1 MNMEQLENGC
11 LKIWLDEP
19 DMQEM
24 GLYCIDGTYSE
35 DRQPSAAFARLE
47 ELHLDDTKYWL
58 ITGGAMVL
66 YGLREQTSDIDLGCT
81 SNLANLLQQEGFPV
95 ERMPDG
101 TRKIVVAE
109 DVEIFENWLEDK
121 VERFEGVPVISI
133 RGLIEMKRALG
144 RGSREVLSSFT
155 GSASHIS

>member
-1 MNMEQLENGC
+1 M
-11 LKIWLDEP
+11 LDKK
-19 DMQEM
+19 Q
-24 GLYCIDGTYSE
+24 II
-35 DRQPSAAFARLE
+35 ARLE

-66 YGLREQTSDIDLGCT
+66 HGLREQTSDIDLGCT
-81 SNLANLLQQEGFPV
+81 SDLADLLQQEGFPV

-133 RGLIEMKRALG
+133 QGLIEMKRALG
-144 RGSREVLSSFT
+144 REKDFRDTQLILEKYPEYK
-155 GSASHIS
+155 

>member
-1 MNMEQLENGC
+1 M
-11 LKIWLDEP
+11 LDKK
-19 DMQEM
+19 Q
-24 GLYCIDGTYSE
+24 II
-35 DRQPSAAFARLE
+35 ARLE

-81 SNLANLLQQEGFPV
+81 SDLADLLQQEGFPV

-101 TRKIVVAE
+101 TRKIVVEE

-133 RGLIEMKRALG
+133 QGLIEMKGALG
-144 RGSREVLSSFT
+144 REKDFRDIQLILEKYPEYK
-155 GSASHIS
+155 

>member
-1 MNMEQLENGC
+1 M
-11 LKIWLDEP
+11 LDKK
-19 DMQEM
+19 Q
-24 GLYCIDGTYSE
+24 II
-35 DRQPSAAFARLE
+35 ARLE

-81 SNLANLLQQEGFPV
+81 SDLADLLQQEGFPV

-101 TRKIVVAE
+101 TRKIVVEE
-109 DVEIFENWLEDK
+109 DVEIFENWLENK

-133 RGLIEMKRALG
+133 QGLIEMKRALG
-144 RGSREVLSSFT
+144 REKDFRDIQLILEKYPEYK
-155 GSASHIS
+155 

>member
-1 MNMEQLENGC
+1 M
-11 LKIWLDEP
+11 LDKK
-19 DMQEM
+19 QIIA
-24 GLYCIDGTYSE
+24 C
-35 DRQPSAAFARLE
+35 LE

-81 SNLANLLQQEGFPV
+81 SDLADLLQQEGFPV

-144 RGSREVLSSFT
+144 REKDFRDIQLILEKYPEYK
-155 GSASHIS
+155 

>member
-1 MNMEQLENGC
+1 M
-11 LKIWLDEP
+11 LDKK
-19 DMQEM
+19 Q
-24 GLYCIDGTYSE
+24 II
-35 DRQPSAAFARLE
+35 ARLE

-81 SNLANLLQQEGFPV
+81 SDLADLLQQEGFPV

-133 RGLIEMKRALG
+133 QGLIEMKRALG
-144 RGSREVLSSFT
+144 REKDFRDIQLILENIRNT
-155 GSASHIS
+155 NSAEQHRQKMFLLAGRRLV

>member
-1 MNMEQLENGC
+1 M
-11 LKIWLDEP
+11 LDKK
-19 DMQEM
+19 Q
-24 GLYCIDGTYSE
+24 II
-35 DRQPSAAFARLE
+35 ARLE

-81 SNLANLLQQEGFPV
+81 SDLADLLQQEGFPV

-133 RGLIEMKRALG
+133 QGLIEMKRALG
-144 RGSREVLSSFT
+144 REKDFRDIQLIREKYPVYK
-155 GSASHIS
+155 

>member
-1 MNMEQLENGC
+1 M
-11 LKIWLDEP
+11 LDKK
-19 DMQEM
+19 Q
-24 GLYCIDGTYSE
+24 II
-35 DRQPSAAFARLE
+35 ARLE

-81 SNLANLLQQEGFPV
+81 SDLADLLQQEGFPV

-101 TRKIVVAE
+101 TRKIVVEE

-133 RGLIEMKRALG
+133 QGLIEMKRALG
-144 RGSREVLSSFT
+144 REKDFRDIQLILEKYPEYK
-155 GSASHIS
+155 

>member
-1 MNMEQLENGC
+1 M
-11 LKIWLDEP
+11 LDKK
-19 DMQEM
+19 Q
-24 GLYCIDGTYSE
+24 II
-35 DRQPSAAFARLE
+35 ARLE

-81 SNLANLLQQEGFPV
+81 SDLADLLQQEGFPV
-95 ERMPDG
+95 ERMEDA

-133 RGLIEMKRALG
+133 QGLIEMKRALG
-144 RGSREVLSSFT
+144 REKDFRDIQLILEKYPEYK
-155 GSASHIS
+155 

>member
-1 MNMEQLENGC
+1 M
-11 LKIWLDEP
+11 LDKK
-19 DMQEM
+19 Q
-24 GLYCIDGTYSE
+24 II
-35 DRQPSAAFARLE
+35 ARLE

-58 ITGGAMVL
+58 ITGGAMAL

-81 SNLANLLQQEGFPV
+81 SDLADLLQQEGFPV

-144 RGSREVLSSFT
+144 REKDFRDIQLILEKYPEYK
-155 GSASHIS
+155 

>member
-1 MNMEQLENGC
+1 M
-11 LKIWLDEP
+11 LDKK
-19 DMQEM
+19 Q
-24 GLYCIDGTYSE
+24 II
-35 DRQPSAAFARLE
+35 ARLE

-81 SNLANLLQQEGFPV
+81 SDLADLLQQEGFPV

-133 RGLIEMKRALG
+133 QGLIEMKRALG
-144 RGSREVLSSFT
+144 REKDFRDIQMILEKYPEYK
-155 GSASHIS
+155 

>member
-1 MNMEQLENGC
+1 M
-11 LKIWLDEP
+11 LDKK
-19 DMQEM
+19 Q
-24 GLYCIDGTYSE
+24 II
-35 DRQPSAAFARLE
+35 ARLE

-58 ITGGAMVL
+58 ITGGALVL

-81 SNLANLLQQEGFPV
+81 SDLADLLQQEGFPV

-144 RGSREVLSSFT
+144 REKDFRDIQLILEKYPEYK
-155 GSASHIS
+155 

>member
-1 MNMEQLENGC
+1 M
-11 LKIWLDEP
+11 LDKK
-19 DMQEM
+19 Q
-24 GLYCIDGTYSE
+24 II
-35 DRQPSAAFARLE
+35 ARLE
-47 ELHLDDTKYWL
+47 ELHLDDTKYWV
-58 ITGGAMVL
+58 ITGGAMAL

-81 SNLANLLQQEGFPV
+81 SDLADLLQQEGFPV
-95 ERMPDG
+95 ERMSDG

-144 RGSREVLSSFT
+144 REKDFRDIQLILEKYPEYK
-155 GSASHIS
+155 

>member
-1 MNMEQLENGC
+1 M
-11 LKIWLDEP
+11 LDKK
-19 DMQEM
+19 Q
-24 GLYCIDGTYSE
+24 II
-35 DRQPSAAFARLE
+35 ARLE

-58 ITGGAMVL
+58 ITGGALVL

-81 SNLANLLQQEGFPV
+81 SDLADLLQQEGFPV

-133 RGLIEMKRALG
+133 QGLIEMKRALG
-144 RGSREVLSSFT
+144 REKDFRDIQLILEKYPEYK
-155 GSASHIS
+155 

>member
-1 MNMEQLENGC
+1 M
-11 LKIWLDEP
+11 LDKK
-19 DMQEM
+19 Q
-24 GLYCIDGTYSE
+24 II
-35 DRQPSAAFARLE
+35 ARLE

-81 SNLANLLQQEGFPV
+81 SDLADLLQQEGFPV

-121 VERFEGVPVISI
+121 IERFEGVPVISI
-133 RGLIEMKRALG
+133 QGLIEMKRALG
-144 RGSREVLSSFT
+144 REKDFRDIQLILEKYPEYK
-155 GSASHIS
+155 

>member
-1 MNMEQLENGC
+1 M
-11 LKIWLDEP
+11 LDKK
-19 DMQEM
+19 Q
-24 GLYCIDGTYSE
+24 II
-35 DRQPSAAFARLE
+35 ARLE

-81 SNLANLLQQEGFPV
+81 SDLADLLQQEGFPV

-133 RGLIEMKRALG
+133 QGLIEMKRALG
-144 RGSREVLSSFT
+144 REKDFRDTQLILEKYPVYK
-155 GSASHIS
+155 

>member
-1 MNMEQLENGC
+1 M
-11 LKIWLDEP
+11 LDKK
-19 DMQEM
+19 Q
-24 GLYCIDGTYSE
+24 II
-35 DRQPSAAFARLE
+35 ARLE
-47 ELHLDDTKYWL
+47 ELNLDDTKYWV

-101 TRKIVVAE
+101 TRKIVVEE
-109 DVEIFENWLEDK
+109 DVEIFENWLENK

-133 RGLIEMKRALG
+133 QGLIEMKRALG
-144 RGSREVLSSFT
+144 REKDFRDIQLILEKYPEYK
-155 GSASHIS
+155 

>member
-1 MNMEQLENGC
+1 M
-11 LKIWLDEP
+11 LDKK
-19 DMQEM
+19 Q
-24 GLYCIDGTYSE
+24 II
-35 DRQPSAAFARLE
+35 ARLE

-58 ITGGAMVL
+58 ITGGALVL

-81 SNLANLLQQEGFPV
+81 SDLADLLQQEGFPV

-109 DVEIFENWLEDK
+109 DVEIFENWLEDR

-144 RGSREVLSSFT
+144 REKDFRDIQLILEKYPEYK
-155 GSASHIS
+155 

>member
-1 MNMEQLENGC
+1 
-11 LKIWLDEP
+11 
-19 DMQEM
+19 
-24 GLYCIDGTYSE
+24 
-35 DRQPSAAFARLE
+35 
-47 ELHLDDTKYWL
+47 
-58 ITGGAMVL
+58 MVL

-81 SNLANLLQQEGFPV
+81 SDLADLLQQEGFPV

-133 RGLIEMKRALG
+133 QGLIEMKRALG
-144 RGSREVLSSFT
+144 REKDFRDIQLILEKYPEYK
-155 GSASHIS
+155 

>member
-1 MNMEQLENGC
+1 M
-11 LKIWLDEP
+11 LDKK
-19 DMQEM
+19 Q
-24 GLYCIDGTYSE
+24 II
-35 DRQPSAAFARLE
+35 ARLE

-81 SNLANLLQQEGFPV
+81 SDLADLLQQEGFPV

-144 RGSREVLSSFT
+144 REKDFRDIQLILEKYPEYK
-155 GSASHIS
+155 

>member
-1 MNMEQLENGC
+1 M
-11 LKIWLDEP
+11 LDKK
-19 DMQEM
+19 Q
-24 GLYCIDGTYSE
+24 II
-35 DRQPSAAFARLE
+35 ARLE

-58 ITGGAMVL
+58 ITGGALVL

-81 SNLANLLQQEGFPV
+81 SDLADLLQQEGFPV

-133 RGLIEMKRALG
+133 QGLIEMKRALG
-144 RGSREVLSSFT
+144 REKDFRDIQLIREKYPVYK
-155 GSASHIS
+155 

>member
-1 MNMEQLENGC
+1 M
-11 LKIWLDEP
+11 LDKK
-19 DMQEM
+19 Q
-24 GLYCIDGTYSE
+24 II
-35 DRQPSAAFARLE
+35 ARLE
-47 ELHLDDTKYWL
+47 ELHLDDTKYWV

-81 SNLANLLQQEGFPV
+81 SDLADLLQQEGFPV

-101 TRKIVVAE
+101 TRKIVVEE

-133 RGLIEMKRALG
+133 QGLIEMKRALG
-144 RGSREVLSSFT
+144 REKDFRDIQLILEKYPEYK
-155 GSASHIS
+155 

>member
-1 MNMEQLENGC
+1 M
-11 LKIWLDEP
+11 LDKK
-19 DMQEM
+19 Q
-24 GLYCIDGTYSE
+24 II
-35 DRQPSAAFARLE
+35 ARLE

-81 SNLANLLQQEGFPV
+81 SDLADLLQQEGFPV

-133 RGLIEMKRALG
+133 QGLIEMKRALG
-144 RGSREVLSSFT
+144 REKDFRDIQLILEKYPEYK
-155 GSASHIS
+155 

>member
-1 MNMEQLENGC
+1 M
-11 LKIWLDEP
+11 LDKK
-19 DMQEM
+19 QIIA
-24 GLYCIDGTYSE
+24 C
-35 DRQPSAAFARLE
+35 LE
-47 ELHLDDTKYWL
+47 ELHLDDTKYWV

-81 SNLANLLQQEGFPV
+81 SDLADLLQQEGFPV

-144 RGSREVLSSFT
+144 REKDFRDIQLILEKYPEYK
-155 GSASHIS
+155 

>member
-1 MNMEQLENGC
+1 M
-11 LKIWLDEP
+11 LDKK
-19 DMQEM
+19 Q
-24 GLYCIDGTYSE
+24 II
-35 DRQPSAAFARLE
+35 ARLE

-81 SNLANLLQQEGFPV
+81 SDLADLLQQEGFPV

-133 RGLIEMKRALG
+133 QGLIEMKRALG
-144 RGSREVLSSFT
+144 REKDFGDIQLILEKYPEYK
-155 GSASHIS
+155 

>member
-1 MNMEQLENGC
+1 M
-11 LKIWLDEP
+11 LDKK
-19 DMQEM
+19 Q
-24 GLYCIDGTYSE
+24 II
-35 DRQPSAAFARLE
+35 ARLE

-58 ITGGAMVL
+58 ITGGAMAL

-81 SNLANLLQQEGFPV
+81 SNLADLLQQEGFPV

-144 RGSREVLSSFT
+144 REKDFRDIQLILEKYPEYK
-155 GSASHIS
+155 

>member
-1 MNMEQLENGC
+1 M
-11 LKIWLDEP
+11 LDKK
-19 DMQEM
+19 Q
-24 GLYCIDGTYSE
+24 II
-35 DRQPSAAFARLE
+35 ARLE

-81 SNLANLLQQEGFPV
+81 SNLADLLQQEGFPV

-109 DVEIFENWLEDK
+109 DVEIFENWLEDR

-133 RGLIEMKRALG
+133 QGLIEMKRALG
-144 RGSREVLSSFT
+144 REKDFRDIQLILEKYPEYK
-155 GSASHIS
+155 

>member
-1 MNMEQLENGC
+1 M
-11 LKIWLDEP
+11 LDKK
-19 DMQEM
+19 Q
-24 GLYCIDGTYSE
+24 II
-35 DRQPSAAFARLE
+35 ARLE

-81 SNLANLLQQEGFPV
+81 SDLADLLQQEGFPV

-109 DVEIFENWLEDK
+109 DVEIFENWLKDK

-133 RGLIEMKRALG
+133 QGLIEMKRALG
-144 RGSREVLSSFT
+144 REKDFRDIQLILEKYPEYK
-155 GSASHIS
+155 